1 MKIDA
6 TSPQEYLDK
15 VPEERKQVMV
25 KLQAVIKDNLPTG
38 FQETMSYGMIGYVV
52 PHSLYPEGYHCDPA
66 LPLPFMNLA
75 SQKNYIA
82 VYHSVIYAN
91 KEMHTWFIDEFKKI
105 TGKKPDMGKS
115 CIRLKNLET
124 IPYDLIGE
132 LSSKITPQEWIILYE
147 NKIKR
152 K

>member
-25 KLQAVIKDNLPTG
+25 KLQAVIKDNLRTG

-82 VYHSVIYAN
+82 VYHSGIYAN

-105 TGKKPDMGKS
+105 TGNKPDMGKS